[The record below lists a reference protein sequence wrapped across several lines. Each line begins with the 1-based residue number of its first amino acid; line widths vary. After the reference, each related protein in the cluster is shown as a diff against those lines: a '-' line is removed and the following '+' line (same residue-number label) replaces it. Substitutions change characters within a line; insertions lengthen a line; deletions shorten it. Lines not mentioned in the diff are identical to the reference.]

1 MTVRIAMWSCPRSLS
16 TVLMRSWAQRTDTH
30 VLDEPFYGPWL
41 AERPSVHPSAAEIL
55 RTLDTD
61 RARIAQRL
69 RTARDKPI
77 QYEKQI
83 TQHVSVPF
91 VEEEMSGVRH
101 AFLIRHPARQLTSLS
116 KVLRS
121 FTLEVSGWP
130 MLGELSTAFGWGA
143 PVVDADDLGRD
154 PARVLRLLC
163 TALSVEFSEKML
175 RWNAGPGPSEGAW
188 AGEWYRSVQASTG
201 YAAPGALPEVPDS
214 LQAHY
219 DAALPVYEKLYE
231 SRLR

>member
-1 MTVRIAMWSCPRSLS
+1 
-16 TVLMRSWAQRTDTH
+16 TDTL
-30 VLDEPFYGPWL
+30 VVDEPFYGPWL
-41 AERPSVHPSAAEIL
+41 AERPSVHPNAGELL
-55 RTLDTD
+55 RNLDTD
-61 RARIAQRL
+61 RGRVAQRL
-69 RTARDKPI
+69 RTARDAPI

-91 VEEEMSGVRH
+91 VEKEMSGVRH

-116 KVLRS
+116 GVLGS
-121 FTLEVSGWP
+121 FALDVSGWP
-130 MLGELSTAFGWGA
+130 MLEELFAAFGWGA

-163 TALSVEFSEKML
+163 AALSVEFSGAML
-175 RWNAGPGPSEGAW
+175 SWKAGPGPSEGGW

-201 YAAPGALPEVPDS
+201 YAPPGALPEVPES

-219 DAALPVYEKLYE
+219 DAALPVYDKLYE